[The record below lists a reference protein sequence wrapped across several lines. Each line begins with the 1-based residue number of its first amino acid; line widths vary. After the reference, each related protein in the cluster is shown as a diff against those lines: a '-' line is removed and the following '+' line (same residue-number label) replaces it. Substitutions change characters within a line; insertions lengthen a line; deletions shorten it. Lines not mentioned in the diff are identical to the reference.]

1 MFIAFLELWS
11 VWFWIALVTPL
22 VLLTFTV
29 EREYSEASLGLVVIF
44 VALWLA
50 FGPRELIHWLTQN
63 TGRVLEALAAYI
75 VIGVIWGIAKWW
87 LFLRKIFLLFR
98 EAERRYEKVKASYEQ
113 RLSAWSVNGLEGRKG
128 VAPPRLQTFKDFLR
142 EEGADFDRLRRITL
156 PPDPA
161 ENKGRIIF
169 WMSYW
174 PVSLGWFLAH
184 APITRLYRW
193 LYESLGELFSKMS
206 RAVFA
211 KVDFDKVNRNK
222 DEI

>member
-1 MFIAFLELWS
+1 MVIAFLELWS
-11 VWFWIALVTPL
+11 VWFWIVLVAPL

-63 TGRVLEALAAYI
+63 TGQVLEALAAYV
-75 VIGVIWGIAKWW
+75 VIGVIWGTIKWW
-87 LFLRKIFLLFR
+87 LFLRNTLFLFR
-98 EAERRYEKVKASYEQ
+98 EAERHYEKVKADYE
-113 RLSAWSVNGLEGRKG
+113 RKLAVWNGGSEGRRG
-128 VAPPRLQTFKDFLR
+128 VPPPRLSTFREFLR
-142 EEGADFDRLRRITL
+142 SESGGKLQFETL
-156 PPDPA
+156 PPSPA
-161 ENKGRIIF
+161 KNKGRIIF

-184 APITRLYRW
+184 VPLTRLYRW
-193 LYESLGELFSKMS
+193 LYESLGEMFSRMS
-206 RAVFA
+206 QAVFA
-211 KVDFDKVNRNK
+211 KVDLSKVDLNK